1 MQQSAFFFA
10 SFENN
15 YNINHDVGFV
25 IVLLC
30 AFFTVM
36 SQILYTERQNTVNKV
51 KDVVIIS

>member
-1 MQQSAFFFA
+1 MRQLAFFFA

-36 SQILYTERQNTVNKV
+36 SQIPYTERQNTVNKV